1 MSDPETGGGEGDGG
15 EEVSCELVVARGDAS
30 EVFELVEEA
39 FDEVALSVERGIDRA
54 LDLAV
59 LLGRDV
65 GPRAVIGDE
74 LDDGLGVIAP
84 VGDGVAGRGKAV
96 DERRHGGFVG
106 DLARGQQEAQR
117 QAAGIDDD
125 VDLAAQPATGTANGV
140 IRAPFFP
147 PAAC

>member
-1 MSDPETGGGEGDGG
+1 M
-15 EEVSCELVVARGDAS
+15 DAS
-30 EVFELVEEA
+30 EGFELVEEA
-39 FDEVALSVERGIDRA
+39 SDGVALSVERGIDRA

-96 DERRHGGFVG
+96 DERRHGGLVG
-106 DLARGQQEAQR
+106 GLARGQQEA
-117 QAAGIDDD
+117 
-125 VDLAAQPATGTANGV
+125 
-140 IRAPFFP
+140 
-147 PAAC
+147 